1 MNSTT
6 PHLRWAS
13 RKLRGFQDELARQG
27 TPFQQLPWRG
37 GVDLW
42 PPIFRGHADRP
53 HLLEFDGSQW
63 VPSLTLPSARF
74 PARIED

>member
-27 TPFQQLPWRG
+27 TPFQQLPWRD
-37 GVDLW
+37 GVDLR
-42 PPIFRGHADRP
+42 PRYFADTRI
-53 HLLEFDGSQW
+53 GRICWSSM
-63 VPSLTLPSARF
+63 VPSGCLR
-74 PARIED
+74 